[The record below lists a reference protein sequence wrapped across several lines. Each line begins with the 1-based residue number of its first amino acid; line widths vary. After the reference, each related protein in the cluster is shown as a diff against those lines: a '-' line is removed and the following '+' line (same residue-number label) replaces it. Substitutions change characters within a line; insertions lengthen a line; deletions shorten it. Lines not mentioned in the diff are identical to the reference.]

1 MALTS
6 PSAAEVPAPMP
17 APDMRTLLTHQRVA
31 SLATLHAGAPA
42 VSMVPFALLPQ
53 GRGLVIHVSS
63 LATHTA
69 DLQAHPVVSLM
80 VTAVP
85 EPDAS
90 VLALP
95 RVTLLGDA
103 AALPAASA
111 DHAEARSIYLE
122 RFPEAEPLF
131 NFSDFSLFVIAVRSA
146 RFIGGFAQA
155 KTITGEGYRREMDDD
170 FRGGVGGEVRGDA
183 GDDVRGDMRSDVSG
197 DVSRDVGGS

>member
-1 MALTS
+1 
-6 PSAAEVPAPMP
+6 MP
-17 APDMRTLLTHQRVA
+17 VLDMRTLLTSQRVA

-111 DHAEARSIYLE
+111 DHAEARSIYLA
-122 RFPEAEPLF
+122 RFPEAEPMF
-131 NFSDFSLFVIAVRSA
+131 DFSDFSLFVISVRSA

-155 KTITGEGYRREMDDD
+155 KTITAEGYRRQMDDD
-170 FRGGVGGEVRGDA
+170 VGGDA
-183 GDDVRGDMRSDVSG
+183 GRNPGDDVAVEVDDHA
-197 DVSRDVGGS
+197 GGN

>member
-1 MALTS
+1 
-6 PSAAEVPAPMP
+6 MP
-17 APDMRTLLTHQRVA
+17 APDMRTLLTNQRVA

-122 RFPEAEPLF
+122 RFPEAEPMF
-131 NFSDFSLFVIAVRSA
+131 DFSDFWLFVIVVRSA

-155 KTITGEGYRREMDDD
+155 RSITGEGYRQQM
-170 FRGGVGGEVRGDA
+170 
-183 GDDVRGDMRSDVSG
+183 GDDVRADLRDDAGG
-197 DVSRDVGGS
+197 DVGGS